1 MAQWTSSGHAHLPS
15 LLHAEVERGKEAERS
30 GVEKRTTTAVEKT
43 QSHRRRRRHT
53 RARRGSEN
61 HQEDQRRRVQLGRLL
76 DSRRLRRRVSR
87 SKAERR
93 IKIFPT
99 SDVTSNGIHDCSTHT
114 CQYEKR
120 RYARNKNCLASH
132 EASNAID
139 HAVRLSKAK

>member
-1 MAQWTSSGHAHLPS
+1 V
-15 LLHAEVERGKEAERS
+15 LLQEVEGGKEAERS

-43 QSHRRRRRHT
+43 QSHRRRRRHN
-53 RARRGSEN
+53 ARRGSEI
-61 HQEDQRRRVQLGRLL
+61 HQEDNRRRVQLGRLL
-76 DSRRLRRRVSR
+76 DSRWLRRRVSR
-87 SKAERR
+87 SKAELR

-99 SDVTSNGIHDCSTHT
+99 SDVTSNGIHYCSTHT